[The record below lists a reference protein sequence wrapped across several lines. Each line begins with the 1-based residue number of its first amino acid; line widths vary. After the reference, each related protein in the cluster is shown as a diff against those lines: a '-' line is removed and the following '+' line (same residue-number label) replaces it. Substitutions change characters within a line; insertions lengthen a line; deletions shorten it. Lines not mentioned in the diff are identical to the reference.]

1 MVSHSTSDTIERL
14 DMKSVVC
21 YLMILY
27 LSLTIGVSSSKPQ
40 PQPEQQPSEHIA
52 EPSVTA
58 SSSKPESPLVT
69 RQKTTART
77 DSQSMIDLQISPVA
91 EVEYSMPRSSEQSSS
106 APASRRQSQLASENI
121 ENQSRRSSTS
131 SQKSVKRRGKVMEET
146 IVEFEECL
154 EHVLAWLLEAEEQAN
169 SMKPIEKD
177 NVELVKSLFK
187 EHEMFM
193 QSLTESQDGVGRV
206 LRRGQQL
213 LQKLDEEEA
222 SAIIAQLLMV
232 NSKWE
237 RIREVAM
244 SRQNQLQHCLNTVQ
258 IEQLESIRK
267 WLDNMEEE
275 IQNAPPLTLNQN
287 EVEKLIDA
295 HTVIQER
302 IENEQKYKAIRKV
315 ARPCLL
321 TLVINM
327 CMSECVHRFL
337 HQKYSEIVRALST
350 FVAVIDETDSH
361 FSYENLEKLL
371 QSVGQRWMSVCEWA
385 EMRARQLDG
394 LSELIARY
402 TSAYR
407 KILEWLDNWEAEQL
421 HSKGPEIIN

>member
-1 MVSHSTSDTIERL
+1 MQHFIEVL
-14 DMKSVVC
+14 SE
-21 YLMILY
+21 ILTC
-27 LSLTIGVSSSKPQ
+27 LIQ
-40 PQPEQQPSEHIA
+40 
-52 EPSVTA
+52 
-58 SSSKPESPLVT
+58 
-69 RQKTTART
+69 
-77 DSQSMIDLQISPVA
+77 M
-91 EVEYSMPRSSEQSSS
+91 
-106 APASRRQSQLASENI
+106 NI

-154 EHVLAWLLEAEEQAN
+154 EH
-169 SMKPIEKD
+169 
-177 NVELVKSLFK
+177 VELVKSLFK

-302 IENEQKYKAIRKV
+302 IENEQKK
-315 ARPCLL
+315 
-321 TLVINM
+321 
-327 CMSECVHRFL
+327 
-337 HQKYSEIVRALST
+337 
-350 FVAVIDETDSH
+350 
-361 FSYENLEKLL
+361 
-371 QSVGQRWMSVCEWA
+371 
-385 EMRARQLDG
+385 
-394 LSELIARY
+394 
-402 TSAYR
+402 
-407 KILEWLDNWEAEQL
+407 
-421 HSKGPEIIN
+421 